1 MFGNKYLICPLL
13 FCGSNINCIS
23 RQCIRNVSLASGVF
37 QKLKLKVVKEVS
49 ENVYEGDIDCV
60 NVNAHCC
67 ESDNVNT
74 TSKAKMFAEI
84 EAKSIQEIQTSIH
97 YEMQEQV
104 YKETFLV
111 SNSIT
116 TDKLMSKNI
125 LNPEERFDASS
136 GNDSQLQNSYTALS
150 KDVMKKISSFPL
162 LGSKDSTI
170 ESTGSGK
177 KSGIPSVSV
186 ILRETMPLK
195 AKAALELWKKN
206 MIEKLGQQEFN
217 VYCQELL
224 RNGRLLH
231 SCIQGTLD
239 QKEVNISP
247 QVELAYSSVKPV
259 LSDIDEVKNLETYV
273 THPNLMYRGIVDCI
287 AIYRG
292 ELCVIDWKK
301 SDTKKSTLAST
312 YDAPVQVTAYIGAVN
327 ASGLYPFTITKGMV
341 VVAYTNGDP
350 ATVHEIKDDLLDKTW
365 KSWLRRLKKFYG
377 NLNKK

>member
-1 MFGNKYLICPLL
+1 MFGNKYFICPLL
-13 FCGSNINCIS
+13 FCRSNINCIS
-23 RQCIRNVSLASGVF
+23 RQCVRNLSLASGAF
-37 QKLKLKVVKEVS
+37 QKLKLREEKEVL
-49 ENVYEGDIDCV
+49 ENVCRGDIDIANV
-60 NVNAHCC
+60 NVDEQCC
-67 ESDNVNT
+67 GTNNLST
-74 TSKAKMFAEI
+74 TIKTNMCSEI
-84 EAKSIQEIQTSIH
+84 EAKSMKEIWMSSP
-97 YEMQEQV
+97 YEMHKQV
-104 YKETFLV
+104 HEGESLV
-111 SNSIT
+111 LSSIT

-125 LNPEERFDASS
+125 LNPEENNGIR
-136 GNDSQLQNSYTALS
+136 LQNSYTALS
-150 KDVMKKISSFPL
+150 KDVIKKMTSFPL
-162 LGSKDSTI
+162 LASKDSTT
-170 ESTGSGK
+170 ESNGGGK
-177 KSGIPSVSV
+177 KSGIPSVTV

-217 VYCQELL
+217 VYCQGLL

-231 SCIQGTLD
+231 SCIQGTLNR
-239 QKEVNISP
+239 KEVDVSP
-247 QVELAYSSVKPV
+247 QVELAYNSVKPV

-312 YDAPVQVTAYIGAVN
+312 YDAPVQVSAYIGAVN
-327 ASGLYPFTITKGMV
+327 ASGVYPFTITKGMV

-350 ATVHEIKDDLLDKTW
+350 ATVHEIKEDLLEKTW

-377 NLNKK
+377 NLNK